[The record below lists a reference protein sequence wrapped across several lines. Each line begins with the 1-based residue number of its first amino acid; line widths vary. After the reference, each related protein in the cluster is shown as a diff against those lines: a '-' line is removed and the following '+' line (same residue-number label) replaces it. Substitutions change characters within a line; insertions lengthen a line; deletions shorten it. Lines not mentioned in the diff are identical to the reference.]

1 MFCSDCAESMSD
13 TLSVINTRASAFDRP
28 CVYQSAAAAAQH
40 SSPPQRQKTLSRR
53 GTKAVGE
60 RGRARA
66 SVPRRGRRSG
76 AARRNASAGGEA
88 AAGKGAASPAR
99 KGGTAQ
105 AEASEGTEA
114 PANASGTDKE
124 GRAKQRPN
132 EAADHS
138 SARDKG
144 RQGGTGKPP
153 GQKRACPNGG
163 KRGRPTAQSPSAR
176 FWRGGNLH
184 LLLITPSQK
193 AQGARQRLAMPLR
206 FLRWRDICKSWGKRR
221 RGDVSRDD
229 GRARP
234 PPAAAGGRPWRGG

>member
-40 SSPPQRQKTLSRR
+40 SLPPQRQKNSFSAGDKSSR
-53 GTKAVGE
+53 
-60 RGRARA
+60 RARA
-66 SVPRRGRRSG
+66 CPRVSPPPREEERRSPQE
-76 AARRNASAGGEA
+76 RS
-88 AAGKGAASPAR
+88 
-99 KGGTAQ
+99 
-105 AEASEGTEA
+105 
-114 PANASGTDKE
+114 
-124 GRAKQRPN
+124 
-132 EAADHS
+132 
-138 SARDKG
+138 DKG

-163 KRGRPTAQSPSAR
+163 KRGRPTAPSPSAR
-176 FWRGGNLH
+176 FWRGGNSH
-184 LLLITPSQK
+184 LLFITPSQK

-206 FLRWRDICKSWGKRR
+206 FLRWCDICESWGKRC

-229 GRARP
+229 GRVRP